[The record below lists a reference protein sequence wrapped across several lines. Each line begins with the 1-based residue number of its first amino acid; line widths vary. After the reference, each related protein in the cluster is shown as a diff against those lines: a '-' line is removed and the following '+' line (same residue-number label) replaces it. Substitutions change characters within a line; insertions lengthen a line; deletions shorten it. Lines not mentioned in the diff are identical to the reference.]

1 MEKEKSYDY
10 YIGKRIR
17 ELRED
22 KGMTQNELSKALPLK
37 NASPAWVSSVEN
49 GATCLKAREVL
60 SLAIALSSNVN
71 YIVTGKQMY
80 SQSLKTRTAK
90 EHAREIVQNKDD
102 AYCMELIKELAEEE
116 RKKLSDSNNQSK
128 GEIFR

>member
-1 MEKEKSYDY
+1 
-10 YIGKRIR
+10 
-17 ELRED
+17 
-22 KGMTQNELSKALPLK
+22 
-37 NASPAWVSSVEN
+37 
-49 GATCLKAREVL
+49 
-60 SLAIALSSNVN
+60 
-71 YIVTGKQMY
+71 MY